1 MQHNHLTTASCSSG
15 HCLTRAKRP
24 LAVLCASILNVAL
37 AASDRVALADA
48 PLTSPPAPR
57 VVGAVSPKLLRYAER
72 MVRKHDVNKSGQL
85 EADEWSALQ
94 GKPPAI
100 DANGDGRIT
109 VEEFA
114 QHAADFG
121 AGRAIR
127 LSTANE
133 PLAEGNANGAA
144 GQAGAANA
152 ALPQGSAGA
161 GPLPDPR
168 RGLKYFAALPAGI
181 PQWFVERDADGDS
194 QLTLAEYSPKL
205 LKSEIDD
212 FARYDVNRDGVLTAK
227 EYLRAG
233 KETGAA
239 ASSPL
244 K

>member
-1 MQHNHLTTASCSSG
+1 MA
-15 HCLTRAKRP
+15 
-24 LAVLCASILNVAL
+24 LCASVLSVVVGV
-37 AASDRVALADA
+37 SDCVALADA
-48 PLTSPPAPR
+48 PQASLPATPA
-57 VVGAVSPKLLRYAER
+57 VGAVSPKLLRYAER
-72 MVRKHDVNKSGQL
+72 VVHKHDANRSGQL

-94 GKPPAI
+94 GKPQAI

-127 LSTANE
+127 LSSANE
-133 PLAEGNANGAA
+133 PLANGGNGDAGQVGAA
-144 GQAGAANA
+144 IG

-161 GPLPDPR
+161 GPLSDPR
-168 RGLKYFAALPAGI
+168 RNLKYFATLPAGI

-212 FARYDVNRDGVLTAK
+212 FTRYDVNRDGVLTAK

-233 KETGAA
+233 KE
-239 ASSPL
+239 ASAPASPSP
-244 K
+244 